1 MTLVL
6 NKVCSGYGPISA
18 GVVKVRAGSISWNGL
33 MLSGRPDEVLA
44 RGICLCPEGRH
55 IFPRLTVLENLK
67 AGSFLLPKSRDASK
81 LEEVFSYFPKL
92 AERKQQLG
100 GTLSGGEQQMLAI
113 GRALMSEPKLLM
125 LDEPSLGLAPQI
137 VGRIFEILQQIN
149 KRGIPILLVEQN
161 AQEALR
167 IASRGYVII
176 TGRNHLTGTGPEL
189 LASDEVRRAYLGEVG
204 H

>member
-1 MTLVL
+1 
-6 NKVCSGYGPISA
+6 
-18 GVVKVRAGSISWNGL
+18 